1 MLRAAGV
8 DIGDEEDLRYVCVCL
23 CDCNTVIITC
33 AIIRFHMLVSCDY
46 MLVSCDYMCTA

>member
-33 AIIRFHMLVSCDY
+33 AIIRLVSCDC
-46 MLVSCDYMCTA
+46 MFVSCDYMCTA